1 MPFLLLY
8 AIFFFFMQMEKQLK
22 ELNSEE
28 AETKYENQK
37 LQKVKYYC
45 TLFFLL
51 KIMKWFFVGPQNI
64 CEFKLLCPIVIVFFI
79 ILF

>member
-1 MPFLLLY
+1 
-8 AIFFFFMQMEKQLK
+8 MQMEKQLK

-45 TLFFLL
+45 TLFFL
-51 KIMKWFFVGPQNI
+51 FF
-64 CEFKLLCPIVIVFFI
+64 
-79 ILF
+79 